1 MNLQDKIQN
10 AKFYY
15 SHEAAGTTGKFKCKN
30 YSSITRHKIA
40 NETGVK
46 TEEHTQAE
54 RTKEASDPWRDTL
67 WPGLPERPNTIAVM
81 GPEAPTPLQCLCSSN
96 CSTDSM

>member
-46 TEEHTQAE
+46 TEEHTRAE
-54 RTKEASDPWRDTL
+54 RTKEAPDPWRDTL
-67 WPGLPERPNTIAVM
+67 WPGL
-81 GPEAPTPLQCLCSSN
+81 PEAPTPLQCLCSSN